1 MCLWGNGVIK
11 HITSDPNIQVL
22 ENLMQFTDRLSQ
34 FSLYFLG
41 LNASLVKKCNMVE
54 LLSYCSF
61 SDAQAVNKS
70 DVRFRAWQPL
80 SNVEHRNRSEAAC
93 CREVP
98 PPLPPSAHP
107 LSLGFVGKVDLC
119 WSPGVP
125 NVVYQTFCTP
135 GHSSYMFIQF
145 TLAFTKKNTKKK
157 NQLVSSSAIFLNY
170 VKLLPAVTQFLV
182 WQQPFSS
189 NHISLL
195 WLFFIPTCCFGLL
208 ELYKY

>member
-11 HITSDPNIQVL
+11 HVTSDPNIQVL

-145 TLAFTKKNTKKK
+145 TLAFTKKKYKK
-157 NQLVSSSAIFLNY
+157 
-170 VKLLPAVTQFLV
+170 T
-182 WQQPFSS
+182 
-189 NHISLL
+189 
-195 WLFFIPTCCFGLL
+195 PTCLIKCNLSQLCKVVASCDTISRLTATVFLKPHQFIVTFFYTHLL
-208 ELYKY
+208 FWSAGVI